1 MNDQTQPTF
10 DLRHYL
16 QVLWRR
22 KFLIIA
28 VLIVVPGI
36 VLALSL
42 SQAPSYKATARVMV
56 EAQQPALSVVA
67 PQSGGGSVDTRDL
80 ATLADF
86 VANREVATAV
96 QRELGWAASTGDL
109 QAAITTVPNADAN
122 IIDVTAKQPTPEKA
136 AALANAFAVQFV
148 AWRHKAQEAAV
159 EAAIAV
165 TDKQLATATPGTADY
180 QALLSQ
186 RNQLETVKALSSGG
200 VTVGEKAVPPSSP
213 ASPKPI
219 RNTMLAA
226 GAALLLGIALA
237 FVRDALDVKL
247 HSLDDLQH
255 ATSLPIITTID
266 QLPRE
271 FRRNGKLI
279 ALEDPRSPVA
289 ESYRVLRT
297 NLEFMNFNRDLK
309 AVLVTSPLPGQGKS
323 TTIANLAVVL
333 LKSGKRVAVIEGDL
347 RRPTMHSYFSVP
359 NDVGLSSVIAGI
371 VPLDEA
377 LRVLTLRE
385 AAPAITVPTRV
396 QQPATTSGQQNTAAT
411 MVAARRETLAASDDG
426 RGTALEL
433 RLLTS
438 GPLPPNPGE
447 IATSKQ
453 LSDVI
458 DQLKREHD
466 YVLVDAPP
474 MLAVGDA
481 AAIAGKV
488 DGVIVMIRVEETTR
502 TQIAEVERFLE
513 RVPARALGL
522 VAAGVSKTDRKT
534 YAHYHEYY

>member
-1 MNDQTQPTF
+1 MNDQTQATF

-28 VLIVVPGI
+28 VLIVVPAI
-36 VLALSL
+36 VLVLSL
-42 SQAPSYKATARVMV
+42 SQAPVYKATARVMV
-56 EAQQPALSVVA
+56 ESQQPALSVVA
-67 PQSGGGSVDTRDL
+67 PQSGSGGVDTRDL

-86 VANREVATAV
+86 VANREVAAAV
-96 QRELGWAASTGDL
+96 QRELGWAATADDL
-109 QAAITTVPNADAN
+109 SAAIETVPNTDAN
-122 IIDVTAKQPTPEKA
+122 IIDITASQPTADKA
-136 AALANAFAVQFV
+136 ATLANAFAVQFV
-148 AWRHKAQEAAV
+148 AWRQKTQQAAV

-165 TDKQLATATPGTADY
+165 TNKQIASTTPGTPDY
-180 QALLSQ
+180 QALVSQ

-200 VTVGEKAVPPSSP
+200 VTIGEKATPPSAP
-213 ASPKPI
+213 ASPKPL
-219 RNTMLAA
+219 RNTVLAA
-226 GAALLLGIALA
+226 AAALLLGIALA
-237 FVRDALDVKL
+237 FVRDALDIKL
-247 HSLDDLQH
+247 HTLDDLQR
-255 ATSLPIITTID
+255 ATDLPIITTID

-333 LKSGKRVAVIEGDL
+333 LKSGKRVAVVEGDL

-377 LRVLTLRE
+377 IRVLTLRDS
-385 AAPAITVPTRV
+385 AQAITVPTPVR
-396 QQPATTSGQQNTAAT
+396 QPAPTGAGTAGTKTAVTS
-411 MVAARRETLAASDDG
+411 RRETLASSDDG
-426 RGTALEL
+426 GAAALQL

-447 IATSKQ
+447 IATSQQ

-458 DQLKREHD
+458 DRLKRDND
-466 YVLVDAPP
+466 YVLIDAPP

-488 DGVIVMIRVEETTR
+488 DGVIVMIRVEDTTR
-502 TQIAEVERFLE
+502 NQIAEVERFLE